1 MGRVL
6 VSIVVP
12 SLLLFHKV
20 LISHNCLLLDLSLSH
35 LDLCCFGNVC
45 IGCIDN
51 ADNCP
56 LCRMDM
62 AISCATA
69 VLKLSLVI
77 DGPDNQDKIEALNT
91 FALYHD
97 TGRGGILQDSKRA
110 HDL

>member
-1 MGRVL
+1 
-6 VSIVVP
+6 
-12 SLLLFHKV
+12 
-20 LISHNCLLLDLSLSH
+20 
-35 LDLCCFGNVC
+35 
-45 IGCIDN
+45 
-51 ADNCP
+51 
-56 LCRMDM
+56 MDM